1 MDKTNSSQTTKPF
14 GFFICTEPHRV
25 RDCLN
30 KYKLNAL
37 IVAKEDH
44 NELKTPT
51 RVNPFQLLN
60 AIQAETH
67 KGMMYVKLAMGGQ
80 KVVALVDSGATHNF
94 VSLWEVARLGL
105 KLNKDDSKLKA
116 VNNQA

>member
-1 MDKTNSSQTTKPF
+1 MDKANSSQTTKPF
-14 GFFICTEPHRV
+14 GCFISIEPHRA

-30 KYKLNAL
+30 KEKLNAL

-44 NELKTPT
+44 NESKTPT
-51 RVNPFQLLN
+51 GVNPFQLLN

-80 KVVALVDSGATHNF
+80 KVVALVNGGATHNF